1 MHRPLSDRS
10 IVEDITVPF
19 RGLAI
24 VLFLNARMDDEVI
37 REVDVFVTDKLPL
50 FLLQFPLK
58 PVYADS
64 IEITSGKFKPV
75 HKKLE
80 LEVPLVLPEN
90 YPRESMNSTIPK
102 SQKYQSS
109 MVAQDACL
117 GAAIIKD
124 NAMYI
129 TPIQSVLQLR
139 PSFKNMSSFKGEM
152 IEQMEDDSPETEVN
166 ESEGGA
172 LQQVTLKRKESEKAQ
187 STRVQSFAYLQ
198 AKEELE
204 PWKELIINPIGK
216 TREIIYFPHS
226 VHSNSVL
233 CPIRFTGVGVE
244 VY

>member
-1 MHRPLSDRS
+1 MRRPL
-10 IVEDITVPF
+10 ITVPF
-19 RGLAI
+19 RGPAR
-24 VLFLNARMDDEVI
+24 VPFLSARMDDEVI
-37 REVDVFVTDKLPL
+37 REVDVFVTDNLPL

-166 ESEGGA
+166 ETEGGA

-204 PWKELIINPIGK
+204 PWKELTINPIGK
-216 TREIIYFPHS
+216 TLAFVCFHIQII
-226 VHSNSVL
+226 
-233 CPIRFTGVGVE
+233 
-244 VY
+244 